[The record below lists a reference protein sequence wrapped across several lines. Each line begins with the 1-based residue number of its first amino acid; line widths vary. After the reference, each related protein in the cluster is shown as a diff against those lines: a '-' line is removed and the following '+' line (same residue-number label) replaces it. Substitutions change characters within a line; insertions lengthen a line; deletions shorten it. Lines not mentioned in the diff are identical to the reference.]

1 MNVSDLRVG
10 MRRVDITVKVL
21 EISEVREVTS
31 RYDGKMHRVATAVV
45 SDDTGSIK
53 LALWDDNIDRVGVN
67 YVIRIE
73 NGYVTTFMGEPQLNV
88 GRYGTLTVLEEEE
101 EQS

>member
-1 MNVSDLRVG
+1 
-10 MRRVDITVKVL
+10 
-21 EISEVREVTS
+21 
-31 RYDGKMHRVATAVV
+31 MHRVATAVV

-53 LALWDDNIDRVGVN
+53 LALWDDNIDRVDVN

-88 GRYGTLTVLEEEE
+88 GRYGTLRVLEEEE